1 MPALI
6 YIKFK
11 VNYDL
16 KRHEFIEGFEE
27 YWKEL
32 EYIET
37 LNNELD
43 NVVDESEELKLDS
56 RLFSISFFNFIVI
69 FIISISL
76 LFSILYLN
84 LINLVI
90 DYSMQVSLILII
102 FLAFR
107 YVFNESNINN
117 AILKFVADRSI
128 FFMVPLLI
136 IFILIVLY
144 NAINA

>member
-1 MPALI
+1 MTALI

-37 LNNELD
+37 LNNKLD
-43 NVVDESEELKLDS
+43 NVIDESEELKHDS

-69 FIISISL
+69 SIISISL

-84 LINLVI
+84 LINVVM
-90 DYSMQVSLILII
+90 DYSLQMALLLII
-102 FLAFR
+102 FLVFR
-107 YVFNESNINN
+107 YIFNENNINN
-117 AILKFVADRSI
+117 AILKFMADRSI
-128 FFMVPLLI
+128 FFIVPLFI